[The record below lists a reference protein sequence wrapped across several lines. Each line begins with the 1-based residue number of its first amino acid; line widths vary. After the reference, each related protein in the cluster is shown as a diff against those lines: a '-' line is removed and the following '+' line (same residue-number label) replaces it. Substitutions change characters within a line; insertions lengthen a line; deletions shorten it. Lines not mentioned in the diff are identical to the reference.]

1 MLMDKKRKKRKN
13 ELPRY
18 KRILRYWCWNLSKG
32 LRLRERVEYANRWSL
47 EHPRQFMRITVG
59 TGSFLLVI
67 TVFSLAASMFQRGEE
82 TQQDGAFVTNAV
94 QDIQPV
100 MNGMRQIRNRQKVE
114 NHELKNLTERGL
126 QIKDELDSLLA
137 IEDKT
142 HEDSARIVADYRQLE
157 DIVNFLKTDKK

>member
-67 TVFSLAASMFQRGEE
+67 TIFSLAASMFRRGEE

-126 QIKDELDSLLA
+126 QIKDELDSLLTL
-137 IEDKT
+137 EDKT